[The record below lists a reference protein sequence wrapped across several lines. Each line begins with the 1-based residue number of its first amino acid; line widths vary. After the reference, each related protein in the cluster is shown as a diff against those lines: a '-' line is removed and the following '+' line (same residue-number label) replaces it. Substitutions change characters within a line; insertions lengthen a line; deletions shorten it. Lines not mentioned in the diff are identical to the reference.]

1 MKPIYVFF
9 LSFITLAACG
19 DTTSTTIKYKQPS
32 VGNINT
38 LQVVTPNLLWEGV
51 VGDQILASF
60 ASPTPG
66 LPQDEPL
73 FSMSQLPPEVFSGFV
88 KTSRLF
94 LHATIGEK
102 DTLVIRKNP
111 YAKPQTGVFITALS
125 QEKLVSIIKENTPKI
140 INEFKRSEIKERQR
154 RTKKSKLRLDSLP
167 SAFGLT
173 LEIPSAYHIA
183 KSEADFYWIRKEL
196 KSGHTNI
203 IIYQVPLNTIPQD
216 STTLRKIIKMRDAIG
231 SKQLPVEDGDKFITE
246 EAYQPYILETTIN
259 NKFAFETKGTWEIK
273 NQWMAGPFVNYAVRD
288 TANNRYL
295 ILEGFTYAPSSSKRD
310 LQLELESILK
320 SVKIK

>member
-38 LQVVTPNLLWEGV
+38 LQVVMPNLLWEDA

-73 FSMSQLPPEVFSGFV
+73 FSISQLPPEVFSGFV

-94 LHATIGEK
+94 LHVTIGEK

-111 YAKPQTGVFITALS
+111 YAKPQTGVFITAPS
-125 QEKLVSIIKENTPKI
+125 KEKLVSIIKENTPI
-140 INEFKRSEIKERQR
+140 IIKEFKLSEIKERQR

-173 LEIPSAYHIA
+173 LEIPSAYHIPNLRQIFIGYA
-183 KSEADFYWIRKEL
+183 K
-196 KSGHTNI
+196 N
-203 IIYQVPLNTIPQD
+203 LN
-216 STTLRKIIKMRDAIG
+216 L
-231 SKQLPVEDGDKFITE
+231 
-246 EAYQPYILETTIN
+246 
-259 NKFAFETKGTWEIK
+259 
-273 NQWMAGPFVNYAVRD
+273 D
-288 TANNRYL
+288 TL
-295 ILEGFTYAPSSSKRD
+295 IL
-310 LQLELESILK
+310 
-320 SVKIK
+320 

>member
-1 MKPIYVFF
+1 M
-9 LSFITLAACG
+9 
-19 DTTSTTIKYKQPS
+19 
-32 VGNINT
+32 
-38 LQVVTPNLLWEGV
+38 
-51 VGDQILASF
+51 
-60 ASPTPG
+60 
-66 LPQDEPL
+66 
-73 FSMSQLPPEVFSGFV
+73 
-88 KTSRLF
+88 F
-94 LHATIGEK
+94 LHVTIGEN

-111 YAKPQTGVFITALS
+111 YAKPQTGVFITAPT
-125 QEKLVSIIKENTPKI
+125 QEKLVGIVERNTPKI
-140 INEFKRSEIKERQR
+140 IKEFKRSEIKERQR

-183 KSEADFYWIRKEL
+183 KSEADFYWIRKAL

-203 IIYQVPLNTIPQD
+203 IIYQVPLNTISQD
-216 STTLRKIIKMRDAIG
+216 STSLSAIIKMRDAIG
-231 SKQLPVEDGDKFITE
+231 IKQLPVEDGDKFITE
-246 EAYQPYILETTIN
+246 EAYPPYILETTIN

>member
-1 MKPIYVFF
+1 
-9 LSFITLAACG
+9 
-19 DTTSTTIKYKQPS
+19 
-32 VGNINT
+32 
-38 LQVVTPNLLWEGV
+38 
-51 VGDQILASF
+51 
-60 ASPTPG
+60 
-66 LPQDEPL
+66 
-73 FSMSQLPPEVFSGFV
+73 
-88 KTSRLF
+88 
-94 LHATIGEK
+94 
-102 DTLVIRKNP
+102 
-111 YAKPQTGVFITALS
+111 
-125 QEKLVSIIKENTPKI
+125 PKI

-216 STTLRKIIKMRDAIG
+216 STTLREIIKMRDAIG
-231 SKQLPVEDGDKFITE
+231 IKQLPVEDGDKFITE
-246 EAYQPYILETTIN
+246 EAYPPYILETTIN